1 MYLKMIKFT
10 DKIYNWKLK
19 SFLKFP
25 GRLDNC
31 CRHRRNVLVVS
42 STTTNNDN
50 DSNNDDKDTIN
61 DDNNDDKDDSNND
74 DNDDSDNNDKDNI
87 NNDNNDKDMDDK
99 HNSDKQP
106 AYAPV
111 PEVNIQRV
119 ITWTKFTSTKC
130 HVNFV
135 RRPRNIIFFKSLK

>member
-1 MYLKMIKFT
+1 MIKFT

-42 STTTNNDN
+42 STTTNNDDN
-50 DSNNDDKDTIN
+50 DSNNDDKNNI
-61 DDNNDDKDDSNND
+61 NNDDKN
-74 DNDDSDNNDKDNI
+74 NI
-87 NNDNNDKDMDDK
+87 NNDNKDNSDMDDK

-111 PEVNIQRV
+111 PQVNIHRV
-119 ITWTKFTSTKC
+119 ITWTKIYKYKMSCQFCPSPKK
-130 HVNFV
+130 HNIFKIFKVNFFRFDAILV
-135 RRPRNIIFFKSLK
+135 WVVVISV